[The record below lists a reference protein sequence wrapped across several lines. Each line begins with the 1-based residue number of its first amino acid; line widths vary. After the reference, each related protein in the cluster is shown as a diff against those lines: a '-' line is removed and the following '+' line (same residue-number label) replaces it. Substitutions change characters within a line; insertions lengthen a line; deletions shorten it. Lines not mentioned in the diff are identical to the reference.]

1 MGNKIICSSTV
12 DDEQHEEPKGQTKSS
27 SSATTA
33 RSRSRLLCPAFGKS
47 KKSKTKSPCY
57 LVSSNDWPYV
67 WAIRDVSVLDK
78 IWKQSLTNM
87 KQEINEIEC
96 KQHDLP
102 KHIFKNIY
110 LGNANSVQD
119 IDKLQSLKIKRV
131 LNMAG
136 PYAVKKGLVREM
148 KHRGITYKCIDAH
161 DEEGYPIL
169 KRHWL
174 DAHEFIHNTCSSS
187 SRNNST
193 AVGSIDSCC
202 CQPPQHNSIFNS
214 CFGSTDD
221 AVDSAAINGNVADNN
236 VTSDPTKNDDTKD
249 VDDGEDNILIHCIAG
264 QNRSV
269 LIVAIEYMLSTGSNV
284 LETMLY
290 IRKIRGISALNNES
304 FQEQL
309 ISFAK
314 QNDLLGPI
322 PGSMDCIVQQVAPKP
337 NWKSNFHETFSMRSS
352 SSNSSHSNN
361 DDCGAEQSN
370 RSSEESDHLN
380 KEEESI

>member
-27 SSATTA
+27 SATTA
-33 RSRSRLLCPAFGKS
+33 RSRSRLLCLAFAKS
-47 KKSKTKSPCY
+47 KKSKAKSPCY

-67 WAIRDVSVLDK
+67 WAIRDVSVLDTT
-78 IWKQSLTNM
+78 WKQSLLTN
-87 KQEINEIEC
+87 KQQEINDIER

-174 DAHEFIHNTCSSS
+174 DAHEFIHSAGSSS

-193 AVGSIDSCC
+193 AVGSIESCC
-202 CQPPQHNSIFNS
+202 CQPQQNSSIFNS

-290 IRKIRGISALNNES
+290 IRK
-304 FQEQL
+304 
-309 ISFAK
+309 
-314 QNDLLGPI
+314 
-322 PGSMDCIVQQVAPKP
+322 
-337 NWKSNFHETFSMRSS
+337 
-352 SSNSSHSNN
+352 
-361 DDCGAEQSN
+361 
-370 RSSEESDHLN
+370 
-380 KEEESI
+380 